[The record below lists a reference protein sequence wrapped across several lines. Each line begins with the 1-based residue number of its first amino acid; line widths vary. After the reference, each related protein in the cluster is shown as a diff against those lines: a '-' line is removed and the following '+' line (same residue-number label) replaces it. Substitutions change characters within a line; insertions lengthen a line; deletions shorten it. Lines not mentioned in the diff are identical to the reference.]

1 MTGLTFCSC
10 SWTVCQVAAS
20 TSTLYFSAF
29 DTRSILDNNRYH
41 NSLIDPGGL
50 VYMDSTACT
59 GVVVVFLAVFTHF
72 VGSVESN
79 NALFNIKKDH
89 RLTGKTMVMPF

>member
-1 MTGLTFCSC
+1 
-10 SWTVCQVAAS
+10 
-20 TSTLYFSAF
+20 
-29 DTRSILDNNRYH
+29 
-41 NSLIDPGGL
+41 
-50 VYMDSTACT
+50 MDSTACT